1 MNQNIKIA
9 VFGGSGRTGK
19 YLITQLIEKGY
30 SIKLLLRNPETF
42 EIKSPLIQIVQGD
55 AIDFTIVNSLID
67 GCQAVISTIGQRPD
81 EPLVAEQATRNIL
94 NAMAYYGVKRYILVA
109 GVNIDTPFDNKGPEK
124 IIATN
129 WMKANFPVI
138 QEDRQKAYTLLVE
151 SNMNWTLVR
160 VPFINF
166 NSGTGGDVNVSLDD
180 CMANKIDAGNI
191 AAFLIK
197 QLSEETYF
205 NKAPFI
211 CNS

>member
-1 MNQNIKIA
+1 MNQNIKLA
-9 VFGGSGRTGK
+9 VFGGGGRTGK
-19 YLITQLIEKGY
+19 YLITQLVEKGY
-30 SIKLLLRNPETF
+30 SLKVLLRSPETF

-67 GCQAVISTIGQRPD
+67 GCQAVISTIGQRPG

-94 NAMAYYGVKRYILVA
+94 NAMSYYGVKRYILTA
-109 GVNIDTPFDNKGPEK
+109 GVNIDTPFDNKGPET

-129 WMKANFPVI
+129 WMKANFPII
-138 QEDRQKAYTLLVE
+138 QEDRQKAYNLLVE

-166 NSGTGGDVNVSLDD
+166 NSGTGDVNVGLDD
-180 CMANKIDAGNI
+180 CMGNEIDAGNI

-205 NKAPFI
+205 NTAPFI